1 MARKQRTGV
10 VVSDHMNKT
19 VVVRVERT
27 VRHPRY
33 KKVLRRRKQFK
44 AHDETDVCRLGDT
57 VLIEECRPLSKHK
70 QWRVVQILK
79 RHEVAEIQPREIEA
93 PPIEE
98 ATPESEATTSAAAAE
113 TATEPSAAEAADESV
128 AAPTAAAEP
137 ATPDAAPESEPVP
150 TEETGE

>member
-33 KKVLRRRKQFK
+33 KKVLRRRKQFQ
-44 AHDETDVCRLGDT
+44 AHDETAVCRLGDT

-70 QWRVVQILK
+70 QWRVVQILE

-93 PPIEE
+93 PQIEE
-98 ATPESEATTSAAAAE
+98 ATPESEATTSAAAPA
-113 TATEPSAAEAADESV
+113 AVMEPPAAEAADESV
-128 AAPTAAAEP
+128 AAAPAEP

-150 TEETGE
+150 TEETDE